1 MKKILALIFSIGCVS
16 IAHAQV
22 GDVIWMEEFD
32 SLNTDQWNIITGNG
46 CPELCFWGNFEHQYY
61 SEDNVYTDTIPGDPT
76 NYGLVIEAIKENF
89 GGMQFTS
96 GRLNT
101 EGNIEIQYGLIE
113 VRMMVPNLET
123 GLWPAFWLLGANHS
137 EVGWPQSGEIDMMEM
152 GHQQQYREFQGH
164 PNSTVNDF
172 VGANLIWY
180 ANAACSDN
188 NPTCAAAIAGDTGF
202 NQPYQADSSL
212 ANRFVTYR
220 LYWDQNNMSFAVVD
234 EGVEYDLY
242 TASVGIS
249 TGELASTFRKPFHLI
264 VNLAVGGTFT
274 DSPSPGDVSVP
285 LPGKMY
291 IDYIK
296 VSEWNGQGTVT
307 IDSTQVSNE
316 ELTEIPEQTKLLQ
329 NYPNP
334 FNPTTSISF
343 ELTQSSLVELSIYDM
358 NGRLVS
364 ELVNNTYSAGKHS
377 VNFNAS
383 GLASGIYYYRL
394 NAGGEVFTKK
404 MTLIK

>member
-1 MKKILALIFSIGCVS
+1 MRKVVALFVFLGWVLSVN
-16 IAHAQV
+16 AQV

-61 SEDNVYTDTIPGDPT
+61 SGDNVYTDTIPGDPT
-76 NYGLVIEAIKENF
+76 NNGLVIEAIKENF

-96 GRLNT
+96 ARLNT

-113 VRMMVPNLET
+113 VRMMVPDLET

-164 PNSTVNDF
+164 PNSTVNSF

-180 ANAACSDN
+180 ADAACSDN
-188 NPTCAAAIAGDTGF
+188 NPTCAAAIAGDVNY
-202 NQPYQADSSL
+202 NQPYESDSSM

-220 LYWDQNNMSFAVVD
+220 LYWDQNSMRFTVED
-234 EGVEYDLY
+234 EGDENDLY
-242 TASVGIS
+242 TGPANI
-249 TGELASTFRKPFHLI
+249 TQGELASTFRNPFHLI
-264 VNLAVGGTFT
+264 VNLAVGGNFT
-274 DSPSPGDVSVP
+274 DSADPEDVTAP

-307 IDSTQVSNE
+307 IDNVQVSNE
-316 ELTEIPEQTKLLQ
+316 EVSEIPEQTRLLQ

-334 FNPTTSISF
+334 FNPSTLISF
-343 ELTQSSLVELSIYDM
+343 ELQETAFVELSIYDM
-358 NGRLVS
+358 NGRLVN
-364 ELVNNTYSAGKHS
+364 ELVNTTYSAGTHS

-383 GLASGIYYYRL
+383 GLASGVYYYRL
-394 NAGGEVFTKK
+394 NTGGEIFTKK

>member
-1 MKKILALIFSIGCVS
+1 MKKVLTLALCFGWVS
-16 IAHAQV
+16 FANAQV
-22 GDVIWMEEFD
+22 GEVIWMENFD
-32 SLNTDQWNIITGNG
+32 SLNTDQWNIVTGNG
-46 CPELCFWGNFEHQYY
+46 CPQLCFWGNAELQSYWV
-61 SEDNVYTDTIPGDPT
+61 DNVYTDTIPGDPT
-76 NYGLVIEAIKENF
+76 NYGLVIEAKEESRDF
-89 GGMQFTS
+89 MSFTS

-101 EGNIEIQYGLIE
+101 EGNVEIQYGVIE
-113 VRMMVPNLET
+113 VRMMVPDLET
-123 GLWPAFWLLGANHS
+123 GFWPAFWLLGANHS

-152 GHQQQYREFQGH
+152 GHAQEYREFQGH

-180 ANAACSDN
+180 AQAACGDN

-202 NQPYQADSSL
+202 NQPYQADSSM
-212 ANRFVTYR
+212 ANRFITYR
-220 LYWDQNNMSFAVVD
+220 LYWDQNNMSFAVED

-249 TGELASTFRKPFHLI
+249 SGELASTFRKPFFLLI
-264 VNLAVGGTFT
+264 NMAVGGTFT
-274 DSPSPGDVSVP
+274 DASVKNDVTAP

-296 VSEWNGQGTVT
+296 VSKWNGQGTVT
-307 IDSTQVSNE
+307 LDSTQVSNE
-316 ELTEIPEQTKLLQ
+316 EISEIPEQTRLLQ

-334 FNPTTSISF
+334 FNPSTSITF
-343 ELTQSSLVELSIYDM
+343 QLKQTSLVELNIYDM

-364 ELVNNTYSAGKHS
+364 ELVNNTYGAGEHS

-383 GLASGIYYYRL
+383 GLASGVYYYRL
-394 NAGGEVFTKK
+394 NAGGEIFTKK